1 MKFNISSLVGLII
14 LLVFGYFAIRI
25 LRLIYIGL
33 LFLLPIT
40 IIITLV
46 VRPEILRNYFRKM
59 INRIKTSP
67 GPGILSSIL
76 SLLLL
81 PFTSIFM
88 MGQAL
93 LYKKLDP
100 GNEMDLNLPRNQ
112 PIRET
117 KDEFI
122 EFEDLSRRE
131 ENNDRLK
138 L

>member
-1 MKFNISSLVGLII
+1 MKFNISSLIGLLI

-25 LRLIYIGL
+25 LRLVYIGL

-46 VRPEILRNYFRKM
+46 VRPEIIRNYFRKL
-59 INRIKTSP
+59 ITKIKASP
-67 GPGILSSIL
+67 GSGILNTIL

-100 GNEMDLNLPRNQ
+100 SNEMNFDLPSNQ
-112 PIRET
+112 PVREP

-122 EFEDLSRRE
+122 EFEDLSNRE
-131 ENNDRLK
+131 ENKDRLK

>member
-1 MKFNISSLVGLII
+1 MKFNISSLIGLLI

-25 LRLIYIGL
+25 LRLVYIGL

-46 VRPEILRNYFRKM
+46 VRPEIIRNYFRKL
-59 INRIKTSP
+59 ITKIKASP
-67 GPGILSSIL
+67 GSGILNTIL

-100 GNEMDLNLPRNQ
+100 SNEMNFDLPSNQ
-112 PIRET
+112 PVRER

-122 EFEDLSRRE
+122 EFEDLSNRE
-131 ENNDRLK
+131 ENKDRLK

>member
-1 MKFNISSLVGLII
+1 MKFNISSLIGLLI

-25 LRLIYIGL
+25 LRLVYIGL

-46 VRPEILRNYFRKM
+46 VRPEIIRNYFRKL
-59 INRIKTSP
+59 ITKIKASP
-67 GPGILSSIL
+67 GSGILNTIL
-76 SLLLL
+76 SLFLL

-100 GNEMDLNLPRNQ
+100 SNEMNFDLPSNQ
-112 PIRET
+112 PVRER

-122 EFEDLSRRE
+122 EFEDLSNRE
-131 ENNDRLK
+131 ENKDRLK

>member
-1 MKFNISSLVGLII
+1 MKFNISSLIGIII

-40 IIITLV
+40 VIITLL
-46 VRPEILRNYFRKM
+46 VRPEIIRNYFRKM
-59 INRIKTSP
+59 IARIKVSP
-67 GPGILSSIL
+67 GSGILSSLL
-76 SLLLL
+76 SLLML

-93 LYKKLDP
+93 LYKRLDP
-100 GNEMDLNLPRNQ
+100 GNEMNFDLPSNQ
-112 PIRET
+112 PVREP

-122 EFEDLSRRE
+122 EFEDLSRKE
-131 ENNDRLK
+131 ENNDRLR